1 MTGRQGRRKLGNAWK
16 VWKMKTREHLE
27 TREETKVLNVW
38 TQVKKKKSWEYLEGR
53 EDEN

>member
-27 TREETKVLNVW
+27 TREE
-38 TQVKKKKSWEYLEGR
+38 KSIECLDTSE
-53 EDEN
+53 EKEK